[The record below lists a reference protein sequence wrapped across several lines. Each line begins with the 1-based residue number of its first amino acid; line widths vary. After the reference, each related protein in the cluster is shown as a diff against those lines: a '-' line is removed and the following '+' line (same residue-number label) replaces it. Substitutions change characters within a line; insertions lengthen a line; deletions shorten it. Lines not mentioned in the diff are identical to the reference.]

1 MKLLS
6 QETFILFVCFCLPP
20 KAHESVTF
28 YYQLV
33 GHNLEFTQ
41 PEAKVKGLD
50 GIGSVVREITNQ
62 EVLVKKVNKNA

>member
-20 KAHESVTF
+20 KAHENVAFS
-28 YYQLV
+28 YQLV
-33 GHNLEFTQ
+33 AHNLEFIQ

-50 GIGSVVREITNQ
+50 GMGCGARNYKSRR
-62 EVLVKKVNKNA
+62 AS